1 VAAQYARAR
10 QWSILVAI
18 ASLGLFILLI
28 SLVLSMDR
36 SGSGIV
42 AQAPVWIAFIAC
54 LLAFG
59 SAIRVNI
66 FAVRGRDLRQALM
79 EARNLAEH
87 TSKAKTDFL
96 ASMSHEI
103 RTPLNSIIGYSEL
116 LFDSSL
122 TQEQRRYAERIHFAG
137 SALLTIVNDVLDF
150 SKIEAGRIEI
160 LLKPFALHALIDNT
174 VSIIQDLARRKDLDL
189 SVLADP
195 DLPRAL
201 IGDEARIRQILL
213 NLLNNA
219 VKFTHEGK
227 VSLLVKGRPMGDRL
241 MVRFVISDTGVGIAA
256 EDRERLFQR
265 FSQLGGSR
273 TSAVGG
279 TGLGLAISK
288 RLVDLMDG
296 HIGFESE
303 PGKGSTFW
311 FELPLE
317 AAQPQSLREKGA
329 LPQRSAITPGR
340 VLLVEDLEHNRELA
354 NKILSDAGHTVDM
367 AANGAEALVALQKGN
382 YDVVLMDI
390 QMPVMDGVTA
400 TRLIRQ
406 MDRPAARIPI
416 IAMSANVLPDQ
427 VRRYKES
434 GMNDHIGKPF
444 KRAELIGT
452 LNNWIAKS
460 NGRASNGAN
469 TVSCRDDA
477 QSFDE
482 VCEIMG
488 LDWVSGGLEKLRQ
501 EIAELFGSAPALMDR
516 ADVASRAHKL
526 IAHAGLLGFS
536 ELSDLCRELETACTG
551 GGEISGQLQRAAACA
566 KLAHAKAGDW
576 LRSRPAPLSGAIH

>member
-1 VAAQYARAR
+1 VAVQYARAR
-10 QWSILVAI
+10 HWAIIVAI
-18 ASLGLFILLI
+18 ASFLLFVLLLL
-28 SLVLSMDR
+28 LVLSMDW
-36 SGSGIV
+36 SGLRIE
-42 AQAPVWIAFIAC
+42 AQAPFWIALIAC
-54 LLAFG
+54 ALAFG
-59 SAIRVNI
+59 SAIRVNV
-66 FAVRGRDLRQALM
+66 FAARGRDLRQALM
-79 EARNLAEH
+79 EARNLAEQ

-122 TQEQRRYAERIHFAG
+122 TPEQRRYAERIHFAG

-160 LLKPFALHALIDNT
+160 ISKPFALHALIDNT
-174 VSIIQDLARRKDLDL
+174 VSIIQDLARRKGLDL
-189 SVLADP
+189 SVLLDP
-195 DLPRAL
+195 DLPRVL
-201 IGDEARIRQILL
+201 IGDESRIRQILL

-227 VSLLVKGRPMGDRL
+227 VSLVLNGRRAGDA
-241 MVRFVISDTGVGIAA
+241 VIVDFVVSDTGIGIAD

-265 FSQLGGSR
+265 FSQLGVSR
-273 TSAVGG
+273 TAELGG

-288 RLVDLMDG
+288 RLVELMG
-296 HIGFESE
+296 GQIGFESD

-317 AAQPQSLREKGA
+317 PAEPQSLRDPDA
-329 LPQRSAITPGR
+329 LPQRNAITPGR

-354 NKILSDAGHTVDM
+354 NKILSDAGHAVDM
-367 AANGAEALVALQKGN
+367 SSNGAEALVAVQKGR
-382 YDVVLMDI
+382 YDIVLMDI

-406 MDRPAARIPI
+406 MDHPAADIPI

-434 GMNDHIGKPF
+434 GMNDHIAKPF
-444 KRAELIGT
+444 KRAELIAT
-452 LNNWIAKS
+452 VSNWIAKT
-460 NGRASNGAN
+460 NGRATKDAAAAFSRN
-469 TVSCRDDA
+469 DA
-477 QSFDE
+477 QFFDE

-488 LDWVSGGLEKLRQ
+488 LDWVSRGLEKLRQ
-501 EIAELFGSAPALMDR
+501 EIGELFGAAPAVMDR
-516 ADVASRAHKL
+516 ADIASRAHKL

-536 ELSDLCRELETACTG
+536 ELSDLCRELETACARG
-551 GGEISGQLQRAAACA
+551 GDISGQLQRAAACA
-566 KLAHAKAGDW
+566 KLAQTRAGDW
-576 LRSRPAPLSGAIH
+576 LRSRPAPVSGAVN